1 MIIIELSCA
10 YLREYTFD
18 TFQGPVLIA
27 STEGGVNIEEI
38 AESNPDAIQ
47 TFPIDIVSG
56 LSKDMALEIAGKF
69 PLSKDIFYERVLLLQ
84 ADVTKV
90 GLPFSIK
97 KKFKKAKLLHKWVKL
112 VFSKQKFC

>member
-1 MIIIELSCA
+1 MKYYKVKRHSTIIIELSCA

-47 TFPIDIVSG
+47 TFPIDIVGG

-69 PLSKDIFYERVLLLQ
+69 PS
-84 ADVTKV
+84 
-90 GLPFSIK
+90 
-97 KKFKKAKLLHKWVKL
+97 VKHFL
-112 VFSKQKFC
+112 

>member
-10 YLREYTFD
+10 YLREYIFD

-47 TFPIDIVSG
+47 TFPIDIVGG

-69 PLSKDIFYERVLLLQ
+69 PSVKRHFLWKSD
-84 ADVTKV
+84 
-90 GLPFSIK
+90 SIIGWCK
-97 KKFKKAKLLHKWVKL
+97 
-112 VFSKQKFC
+112 